1 VREYIIPN
9 SIIPLYGGHLF
20 MHVTIQFLSYPKDT
34 KEAKNNIGVCGGK
47 EGQGVSGFSHCSQR
61 FHGNCL
67 PFSPVILE

>member
-1 VREYIIPN
+1 
-9 SIIPLYGGHLF
+9 